1 MSETTGFNIGDLI
14 NVIPLNEGGGM
25 HEPKVEQL
33 MGKLRRLQQGKRILE
48 EEIKEI
54 KCVSDSSQKEL
65 ASLQTEAY
73 QLEGIL
79 KEKEELCRKLQ
90 FQSAESEQDSVRQ
103 LNQNRKSE
111 ELLEQY
117 RCEIQEFKLKHRK
130 QRMKFE
136 NQLLHL
142 IEQHKNLHSVFSP
155 ERLPD
160 EITSAEN
167 RRSQLLAAEQMKL
180 AQLHRL
186 QEELEEMEK
195 HKQRATT
202 AAETQGE

>member
-103 LNQNRKSE
+103 LNQNRK
-111 ELLEQY
+111 
-117 RCEIQEFKLKHRK
+117 K
-130 QRMKFE
+130 
-136 NQLLHL
+136 
-142 IEQHKNLHSVFSP
+142 QHKNLHSVFSP

-202 AAETQGE
+202 AAGTQGE